1 MVMIL
6 LDTANLDEI
15 CNAIDLYPV
24 DGITTNPTIL
34 AKEKKEFLKQINNI
48 LSIIGDEKMLHIQ
61 VIGVKYQDI
70 IDEAIFL
77 NENVKGNIY
86 IKIPVMPEG
95 IKAMKYLSKKNIH
108 ITATAVFTSQQALIA
123 AKAGAKFVAPYINRI
138 DNISS
143 SGINVVSEIA
153 KIYKMFEL
161 DTKILAASFKNVD
174 QVKKAFLAGADSV
187 TISYDILERMVYH
200 PSTIESVNQ
209 FVKDW
214 EGLFGDTKTNSF
226 KVNY

>member
-1 MVMIL
+1 MIL

-15 CNAIDLYPV
+15 GNAIDLYPI

-61 VIGVKYQDI
+61 AIGLKYQDI
-70 IDEAIFL
+70 VDEAIFL

-95 IKAMKYLSKKNIH
+95 IKAMKYLSKKNIN

-143 SGINVVSEIA
+143 SGIDVVSEIA
-153 KIYKMFEL
+153 KIYRIFEL

-187 TISYDILERMVYH
+187 TISYDILEHMVYH

-209 FVKDW
+209 FIQDW
-214 EGLFGDTKTNSF
+214 KGLFGDTKTNSF